1 MRYLKITP
9 NGNWHFRYQIPQK
22 SRHLFSDLSEVKKS
36 FGNCD
41 RQQAIIESLKLELQI
56 RIAINT
62 NQPFFASKDSYIAPA
77 KPALP
82 AKTEKARL
90 SSSTDPFTCLKKY
103 RDSKKDLVS
112 EKSLDMAY
120 AKCSI
125 VLSLLNIE
133 DIKDIRRLQAEEARE
148 LLTQYPV
155 NAKKQKQ
162 LSGLNG
168 VQIIEANKKHNL
180 PTLSTESVKDYI
192 QKCSSFFEWCL
203 QMELTD
209 INPFKGMRFKKTR
222 KDSEAKNSYSRTDLQ
237 KLFSTEIHTES
248 KHKHPHYYWLPLLG
262 LFTGARLNELCQL
275 YKQDIF
281 KKEGVWVIR
290 IDDKFEGQ
298 RLKNSSS
305 RRLVPI
311 HNKLLELG
319 FIEYINNL
327 KDERIFPDLKQE
339 RDGFGT
345 AASKWFGR
353 LKSKLGFGR
362 GHDFHSFRHTVATQL
377 KNSDISAVIAGE
389 LLGHMQNNITYDRY
403 GKSINLSTMEK
414 AINSLDVS
422 AIPNVVPYSK
432 SALIRS

>member
-9 NGNWHFRYQIPQK
+9 NGNWHFRYQIPPK

-36 FGNCD
+36 FGSCD

-62 NQPFFASKDSYIAPA
+62 NQPFSASTNSSVAPA

-82 AKTEKARL
+82 AKTQETRL
-90 SSSTDPFTCLKKY
+90 SPSTNPLTCLKKY

-112 EKSLDMAY
+112 EKSLSMAY

-125 VLSLLNIE
+125 VLSLLE
-133 DIKDIRRLQAEEARE
+133 VDDIRDIRRLQAEEVRK
-148 LLTQYPV
+148 LLAQYPV

-162 LSGLNG
+162 LAGLSGLQ
-168 VQIIEANKKHNL
+168 VIEANKKHNL
-180 PTLSTESVKDYI
+180 PTLSTESIKDYI

-222 KDSEAKNSYSRTDLQ
+222 KDSDAKNAYSQIDLR
-237 KLFSTEIHTES
+237 KLFSTEIHTKS

-298 RLKNSSS
+298 RLKNNSS

-311 HNKLLELG
+311 HNKLLEIG
-319 FIEYINNL
+319 FIEYVNSV
-327 KDERIFPDLKQE
+327 EHGRIFPALKQE

-414 AINSLDVS
+414 AINSLDAS

-432 SALIRS
+432 STLMWS

>member
-9 NGNWHFRYQIPQK
+9 NGNWHFRYQIPPK

-414 AINSLDVS
+414 AINSLDAS

>member
-9 NGNWHFRYQIPQK
+9 NGNWHFRYQIPPK

-36 FGNCD
+36 FGSCD

-62 NQPFFASKDSYIAPA
+62 NQPFSASRDSSVAPA
-77 KPALP
+77 KPSLSVKS
-82 AKTEKARL
+82 KTTRL
-90 SSSTDPFTCLKKY
+90 SSSIDPLTCLKKY

-112 EKSLDMAY
+112 EKSLTMAY

-125 VLSLLNIE
+125 VLSLLGIE
-133 DIKDIRRLQAEEARE
+133 DIRDIRRLQAEDARK
-148 LLTQYPV
+148 LLSLYPV

-162 LSGLNG
+162 LTGLSGLQ
-168 VQIIEANKKHNL
+168 VIEANKKYNL
-180 PTLSTESVKDYI
+180 PTLSSESVKDYI

-222 KDSEAKNSYSRTDLQ
+222 KDNEAKNAYSQTDLQ
-237 KLFSTEIHTES
+237 KLFSTEIHTQNRY
-248 KHKHPHYYWLPLLG
+248 KHPHYYWLPLLG

-275 YKQDIF
+275 YTQDIF

-298 RLKNSSS
+298 HLKNNNS

-311 HNKLLELG
+311 HNQLLELG
-319 FIEYINNL
+319 FIEYIESVRH
-327 KDERIFPDLKQE
+327 ERIFPALKQE

-377 KNSDISAVIAGE
+377 KNADISVVIAGE

-403 GKSINLSTMEK
+403 GKSFDINTLKRAVDTLT
-414 AINSLDVS
+414 ID
-422 AIPNVVPYSK
+422 YSPFK
-432 SALIRS
+432 ESSDYKT